1 MLRRFAH
8 RSLLVLAALVV
19 GAPPGAA
26 VLGEDAGTARER
38 AAQWLE
44 LYGAEGPH
52 IDVGSEGRVVRECWA
67 APSRGWTRDVALEFA
82 GRLLPPAARGGE
94 LVQASVAP
102 TRLRYT
108 VEGGYRIA
116 LETFGPRVLGVQ
128 VAADD
133 FDGDDC

>member
-1 MLRRFAH
+1 MLRRLAH
-8 RSLLVLAALVV
+8 RSLLVLAAVAAA
-19 GAPPGAA
+19 APPGAA

-52 IDVGSEGRVVRECWA
+52 IDADAKGRVVRECWA
-67 APSRGWTRDVALEFA
+67 APSRGWTRDAALEFA
-82 GRLLPPAARGGE
+82 ARLLPPAARGRE
-94 LVQASVAP
+94 LVQTSVTP

-128 VAADD
+128 VAAGD